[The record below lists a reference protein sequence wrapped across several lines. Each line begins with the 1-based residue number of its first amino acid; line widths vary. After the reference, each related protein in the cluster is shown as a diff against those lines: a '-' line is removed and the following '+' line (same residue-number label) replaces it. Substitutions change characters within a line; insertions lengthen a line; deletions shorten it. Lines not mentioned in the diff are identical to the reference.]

1 MNIGVCPVLKDPDSY
16 TPDIQDLSINEP
28 AREYWLFALERTVAK
43 FVDKAGELNPN
54 NPKATEN
61 AKLCL
66 QKFQRLIEKI
76 KSNPR

>member
-1 MNIGVCPVLKDPDSY
+1 MLKDPDNY
-16 TPDIQDLSINEP
+16 QPDIQDLSINET

-43 FVDKAGELNPN
+43 FVDKASELNPN

-66 QKFQRLIEKI
+66 QKFHQLIEKI
-76 KSNPR
+76 KSDPQ